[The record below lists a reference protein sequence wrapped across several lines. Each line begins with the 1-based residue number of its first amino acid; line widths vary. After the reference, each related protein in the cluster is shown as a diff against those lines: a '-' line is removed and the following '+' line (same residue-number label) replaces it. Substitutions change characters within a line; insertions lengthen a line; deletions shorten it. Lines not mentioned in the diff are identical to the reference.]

1 MVVARRY
8 LVRGRV
14 HGVGFRAFAEHA
26 AHREGLTGFVRNL
39 ADGRVEA
46 VAEGDRSALDR
57 FERALRGGP
66 MLARVDALAIDD
78 VAPPGGTTGF
88 RILEDR

>member
-1 MVVARRY
+1 MVIARRY

-14 HGVGFRAFAEHA
+14 HGVGFRAFTEHA

-46 VAEGDRSALDR
+46 VAQGERTALDR

-66 MLARVDALAIDD
+66 TLARVDALAIDD
-78 VAPPGGTTGF
+78 MAPPVGTAGF
-88 RILEDR
+88 RIIDDR

>member
-1 MVVARRY
+1 MVVAHRY

-88 RILEDR
+88 RILDDR

>member
-14 HGVGFRAFAEHA
+14 HRVGFRAFAEHA

-46 VAEGDRSALDR
+46 VAKGDRSALDR

-88 RILEDR
+88 RILDDR